1 MPAAREKDKSRRK
14 VDEEEIGKY
23 LNNVISGLV
32 HKKQKII
39 LIKFKNFANI
49 IAMALLNQQC
59 IDVTFERRNEIN
71 KTFKILLNCD
81 QTKNTSVNLRPRFN
95 FDTFPGKMQAVRN
108 L

>member
-1 MPAAREKDKSRRK
+1 MPAAREKDKSKRK

-59 IDVTFERRNEIN
+59 IAVTLERRNEIN

-81 QTKNTSVNLRPRFN
+81 QTKKHFCKPATAFQL
-95 FDTFPGKMQAVRN
+95 
-108 L
+108 

>member
-59 IDVTFERRNEIN
+59 IDVTLERRNEIN
-71 KTFKILLNCD
+71 ETFKI
-81 QTKNTSVNLRPRFN
+81 
-95 FDTFPGKMQAVRN
+95 
-108 L
+108 